1 MTTMKMSTKIVLNKI
16 KQRDPDQKEFIQAVT
31 EVYDS
36 LLPLFERQPKYLK
49 VFEAIAEPERVIQF
63 RVPWQDDKGV
73 MHINRGFRVQFNLAI
88 GPYKGG
94 LRLHPTVNLS
104 IIKFLGFEQIF
115 KNALTTLPLGGGKGG
130 SDFDPKNKSDSEV
143 LRFCQSFMTEL
154 SRHIG
159 PDTDVPAG
167 DIGVGTREVG
177 FMYGQYKRIRN
188 QHSGTFTGKGWGW
201 GGTLIRPQATGYG
214 LVYILECAMAD
225 HNVELKGKKICISG
239 SGNVAIHA
247 AEKCIELGARVVTL
261 SDSDGTIHEPESF
274 SQEQLKLIKDIKEKR
289 GRCEEYLNKSKTAK
303 YYKLERPWKVQC
315 DVALPCATQNEL
327 NIEQAEMLIANGC
340 KWVFEGSNM
349 STMSDAIDYLKNY
362 PGVVYFPGKASNAG
376 GVACSGLEMSQNSTR
391 IYWTEKE
398 VDEKLK
404 SIMKQ
409 IYRTCKKTAEE
420 MEHQGDFQLGANVA
434 GFQKVADAMLAQG
447 YVI

>member
-1 MTTMKMSTKIVLNKI
+1 MAKNSTENVLDKI

-31 EVYDS
+31 EVYES
-36 LLPLFERQPKYLK
+36 LLPLFEQQPKYLK
-49 VFEAIAEPERVIQF
+49 VFESIAEPERVIQF

-104 IIKFLGFEQIF
+104 IIKFLGFEQTF

-130 SDFDPKNKSDSEV
+130 SDFDPKNKSDFEI

-159 PDTDVPAG
+159 ADTDVPAG
-167 DIGVGTREVG
+167 DIGVGTREIG

-188 QHSGTFTGKGWGW
+188 QHNGTFTGKGWGW

-214 LVYILECAMAD
+214 LVYILECAMKD
-225 HNVELKGKKICISG
+225 HKVELRGKKVCISG
-239 SGNVAIHA
+239 SGNVATHA
-247 AEKCIELGARVVTL
+247 AEKCIELGARVLTL
-261 SDSDGTIHEPESF
+261 SDSNGTIYEPEGF
-274 SQEQLKLIKDIKEKR
+274 NTKQLKLIKDIKENR
-289 GRCEEYLNKSKTAK
+289 GRCEEYLNNSKTAK
-303 YYKLERPWKVQC
+303 YYKSERPWKVQC

-327 NIEQAEMLIANGC
+327 NKEQAEMLTANGC

-349 STMSDAIDYLKNY
+349 PTTSDAIDHLKSCT
-362 PGVVYFPGKASNAG
+362 GVVYFPGKASNAG

-391 IYWTEKE
+391 IYWTETE

-404 SIMKQ
+404 SIMIE
-409 IYRTCKKTAEE
+409 IYKTCKETAKE
-420 MEHQGDFQLGANVA
+420 MKHEGDFQLGANVA
-434 GFQKVADAMLAQG
+434 GFKKVADAMLAQG